1 MKKEVRAMVDLATAS
16 AAISA
21 ATAAIGLFDKIADQV
36 QRFITKQPEPAVP
49 REHRMR
55 IEESDGDIVSRT
67 RDGAELQRITAR
79 DLQNL
84 PEAELR
90 HITVLERSMENHY
103 KVWEKV
109 YPDLALID
117 SPVQKAKVE
126 QQLEG
131 VIRDM
136 GKDLESILSFLESS
150 GLYLDD
156 HYMHIR
162 HLVTRV

>member
-1 MKKEVRAMVDLATAS
+1 MVDVATVT

-21 ATAAIGLFDKIADQV
+21 ATAAVGLFDKIADQV

-67 RDGAELQRITAR
+67 RGGAELQRITVD

-84 PEAELR
+84 PMAELR
-90 HITVLERSMENHY
+90 HVTVLESSMENHY

-109 YPDLALID
+109 YPNLALVD
-117 SPVQKAKVE
+117 SPVQKARIE
-126 QQLEG
+126 QQMEG
-131 VIRDM
+131 IVRDM
-136 GKDLESILSFLESS
+136 GKDLESILSFLESC
-150 GLYLDD
+150 GLHLDD

-162 HLVTRV
+162 HLVRGV

>member
-1 MKKEVRAMVDLATAS
+1 MTDVATVT

-21 ATAAIGLFDKIADQV
+21 ATAAVGLFDKIADQV
-36 QRFITKQPEPAVP
+36 QRFITKQPEPDVP

-55 IEESDGDIVSRT
+55 IEESDGDIVART
-67 RDGAELQRITAR
+67 RGGAELQRITAA

-84 PEAELR
+84 PEAQLR
-90 HITVLERSMENHY
+90 HITVLERSMENQY

-109 YPDLALID
+109 YPDLALLD
-117 SPVQKAKVE
+117 SPVQKARVE

-131 VIRDM
+131 VVRDM
-136 GKDLESILSFLESS
+136 GKDLEGILSFLESC
-150 GLYLDD
+150 GVHLDD

-162 HLVTRV
+162 HLVTQV